1 MLKRRFDKMLSE
13 GQGRQLVWLILATL
27 FVFVFYFL
35 IARSVMGMS
44 WQEVLGL
51 YMDPG
56 NFNKPGEYDGLRVMI
71 VLSGVVLFSALLISF
86 FTNVFDNISESYQRG
101 EHCYRLKNHIL
112 IIGSNDFLMDLL
124 IAIKN
129 NQQFAKKDI
138 LIATTS
144 NVVDLRQ
151 DVEVAMADKGF
162 CNHILYY
169 HSNRTSYK
177 KLVETCPDKASMIYI
192 IGENDDLSHDAISL
206 SCLRHL
212 EKICA
217 NVATPILCYMLV
229 DMHSTIDMFQYLGSN
244 SSSGLCVE
252 IINRNDYIAEIFL
265 AGTDFL
271 PVMKTGDEKHL
282 HIIIDG
288 NTSMGWAFALVAT
301 QICHFP
307 NFDNTRRTVISF
319 LNRDIK
325 GKMCDYVANHQNL
338 FDLCHYRYIAEDGR
352 EEHHPLAQ
360 YGDFMDIE
368 YEFIEGSSASP
379 AIRNMIEKCV
389 RDENEETII
398 IICHDDDRINISAA
412 LHLPPVVYERKV
424 HVAVWQKEYPQIIT
438 EAAST
443 KKFSNLYYFG
453 SGMKYDDAM
462 FLSRSAMGKRVN
474 RLYDLEYG
482 KPPAETE
489 DVAWM
494 RLSYAHKASSIA
506 CAYSILT
513 KLRSIGCE
521 QQEFDVTLSDEQ
533 LESLSEME
541 HRRWMATMLMIG
553 YSAASKTARKD
564 RSRFKQLKEEKFLH
578 LDIAPYEELPDEQEK
593 DMILVKNIPYI
604 LTGEKDRMINISNII
619 AN

>member
-1 MLKRRFDKMLSE
+1 MLSE
-13 GQGRQLVWLILATL
+13 GQGRQLVWLILVTL
-27 FVFVFYFL
+27 SVFVLYFL
-35 IARSVMGMS
+35 IARMMMGMT

-56 NFNKPGEYDGLRVMI
+56 NFNKPGEHDGFRVMV
-71 VLSGVVLFSALLISF
+71 VLTGVVLFSALLISV

-112 IIGSNDFLMDLL
+112 IIGSSDFLMDLL
-124 IAIKN
+124 LAIKD
-129 NQQFAKKDI
+129 NQQYAKNDI

-144 NVVDLRQ
+144 NVVDLRLE
-151 DVEVAMADKGF
+151 VEVTMADKSF
-162 CNHILYY
+162 CNRILYY
-169 HSNRTSYK
+169 HSSRTSYK

-217 NVATPILCYMLV
+217 NVTTPILCYMLV
-229 DMHSTIDMFQYLGSN
+229 EMHSTLDMFHYLGSN

-271 PVMKTGDEKHL
+271 PVMKAGNEQHL

-288 NTSMGWAFALVAT
+288 NTSMGRAFASVAT

-307 NFDNTRRTVISF
+307 NFDHRRRTVISF
-319 LNRDIK
+319 LHKDIK

-338 FDLCHYRYIAEDGR
+338 FDLCHYRYIDGDVR
-352 EEHHPLAQ
+352 EEYHPQSQ
-360 YGDFMDIE
+360 YGDFMDVE
-368 YEFIEGSSASP
+368 YEFIEGSLAMP
-379 AIRNMIEKCV
+379 AIRSMVEKSV

-398 IICHDDDRINISAA
+398 IISHDDDTVNISTA
-412 LHLPPVVYERKV
+412 LHLPPVVYERKI

-438 EAAST
+438 EAATT

-453 SGMKYDDAM
+453 SGMRYDDAM

-474 RLYDLEYG
+474 RLYDQEYG
-482 KPPAETE
+482 NPPAETE
-489 DVAWM
+489 DAAWM

-521 QQEFDVTLSDEQ
+521 QVGADVALSEAQ
-533 LESLSEME
+533 LEALSEME

-553 YSAASKTARKD
+553 YSAVSRTARKD

-578 LDIAPYEELPDEQEK
+578 LDIAPYEELSGEQEK
-593 DMILVKNIPYI
+593 DMILMKNIPYI
-604 LTGEKDRMINISNII
+604 LTGEKDRILNLSNII
-619 AN
+619 AT